1 MHLLALE
8 GFAEK
13 SAHQLVEAIQASKR
27 QPLSTLLYALGIRH
41 VGAQGAK
48 LLARHFG
55 TMKALRN
62 ATAETINRIP
72 GIGEAIAQAVF
83 GFFDEAKN
91 RKLLERLDKLGL
103 NFKEPAAT
111 EGRGPL
117 AGKTYVITGTLPSLS
132 RAKAK
137 ELIEAAGGHV
147 ADGVSKKTTAVVVGA
162 DAGSKLE
169 RAKSLGVPVIDE
181 VELLRRAHRKP

>member
-1 MHLLALE
+1 
-8 GFAEK
+8 
-13 SAHQLVEAIQASKR
+13 
-27 QPLSTLLYALGIRH
+27 

-62 ATAETINRIP
+62 ASVEQINAIR
-72 GIGEAIAQAVF
+72 GVGEAIAEAVA
-83 GFFDEAKN
+83 GFFDEPKN

-103 NFKEPAAT
+103 NFKEPAAV
-111 EGRGPL
+111 EGKGPL
-117 AGKTYVITGTLPSLS
+117 TGQVYVVTGTLPSLS
-132 RAKAK
+132 RTKAV

-147 ADGVSKKTTAVVVGA
+147 ADNVSKKTTALVVGA

-169 RAKSLGVPVIDE
+169 RAKALGIPIIDE
-181 VELLRRAHRKP
+181 AELLRRARAKP